1 MDGSIAP
8 RYVWRF
14 PFRIKQCCGG
24 SDGIDLFPT
33 RNGFNPQDLRSRT
46 LLSLT
51 LPCPRPSGGRRI
63 HDDDASTYR
72 VGSMPRLVFASF
84 PVLQKRGAFVSLSSR
99 TYLPMPPFP
108 PLHPGPERE
117 RRAVA
122 DRVQSSN
129 RFPSVLGSIDGVV
142 VRFGA
147 EEKMASRADRR
158 LMDQVFNLKLTAKQL
173 ERQSKKCEKEEKAER
188 GRVKKAIEKG
198 NMEGAQIYAQ
208 NAIRKKN
215 EQLNYLRLA
224 SRLDAVVSRLDTQ
237 AKMNLV
243 NKNMVGIVKS
253 LDSALKSNNLEQISA
268 TMDSFEKQF
277 ESLDLRTEYLEKAM
291 SNATAITTPAEQ
303 VQELMQQVADEHSL
317 ELQTDMPRTATAVP
331 AAEAQNDLA
340 RRLEELKAKN

>member
-1 MDGSIAP
+1 
-8 RYVWRF
+8 
-14 PFRIKQCCGG
+14 
-24 SDGIDLFPT
+24 
-33 RNGFNPQDLRSRT
+33 
-46 LLSLT
+46 
-51 LPCPRPSGGRRI
+51 
-63 HDDDASTYR
+63 
-72 VGSMPRLVFASF
+72 
-84 PVLQKRGAFVSLSSR
+84 
-99 TYLPMPPFP
+99 
-108 PLHPGPERE
+108 
-117 RRAVA
+117 
-122 DRVQSSN
+122 
-129 RFPSVLGSIDGVV
+129 
-142 VRFGA
+142 
-147 EEKMASRADRR
+147 MASRADRR

>member
-1 MDGSIAP
+1 M
-8 RYVWRF
+8 
-14 PFRIKQCCGG
+14 
-24 SDGIDLFPT
+24 
-33 RNGFNPQDLRSRT
+33 
-46 LLSLT
+46 
-51 LPCPRPSGGRRI
+51 
-63 HDDDASTYR
+63 
-72 VGSMPRLVFASF
+72 
-84 PVLQKRGAFVSLSSR
+84 SLSSR
-99 TYLPMPPFP
+99 TSFRMPPF
-108 PLHPGPERE
+108 LHLTEVLRG

-122 DRVQSSN
+122 DRVQSSD

-142 VRFGA
+142 VRLGP

-268 TMDSFEKQF
+268 TMDTFEKQF
-277 ESLDLRTEYLEKAM
+277 ESLDMRTEYLEKAM